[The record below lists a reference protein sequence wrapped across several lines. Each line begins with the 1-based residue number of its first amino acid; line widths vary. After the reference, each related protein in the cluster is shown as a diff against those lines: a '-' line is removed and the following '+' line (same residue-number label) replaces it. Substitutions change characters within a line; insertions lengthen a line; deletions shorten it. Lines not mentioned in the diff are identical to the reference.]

1 MSTTIPRLSTPY
13 NRNARNQG
21 ARSRNALQSYI
32 LLALGVICLL
42 GALFLRL
49 DSRAYPIGLFLFGF
63 GLLIAALVSPRHLI
77 ISGVFFTC
85 VGAAFFLGFRKI
97 VPFDN
102 SLLIMAI
109 SLALLGIALMAR
121 KGYVGAGALTPGLF
135 VLLVG
140 IIQYPVWKLGPRLA
154 PFVLSLWFPGIAL
167 LVIGLAYWFLRNRTA

>member
-13 NRNARNQG
+13 NRNARNQS
-21 ARSRNALQSYI
+21 ARTRNALQAYI
-32 LLALGVICLL
+32 LLGLGVIYLL
-42 GALFLRL
+42 GALLLRL
-49 DSRAYPIGLFLFGF
+49 DSRVYPIGLFLFGL
-63 GLLIAALVSPRHLI
+63 GLLIAAIISPRHLI
-77 ISGVFFTC
+77 ISGLFFTF
-85 VGAAFFLGFRKI
+85 VGAAFFLGFKKI
-97 VPFDN
+97 IPFDN

-140 IIQYPVWKLGPRLA
+140 IIQYPAWKLGPRLA

-167 LVIGLAYWFLRNRTA
+167 LILGLAYWFSRNRTA